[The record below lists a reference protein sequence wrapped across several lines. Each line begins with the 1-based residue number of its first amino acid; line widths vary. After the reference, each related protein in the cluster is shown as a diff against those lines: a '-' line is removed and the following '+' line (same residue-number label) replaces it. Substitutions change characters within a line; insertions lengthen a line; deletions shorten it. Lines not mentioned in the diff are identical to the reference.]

1 MITINRRKALGLSLA
16 AFAPLGLAQGAWPAK
31 PITLV
36 LGFPPGGPND
46 LVARAMGLRLAEQ
59 LKQQIVVENR
69 PGANGNIAA
78 SVVSRATPDG
88 YTFLYNSSSLALSP
102 ALYSK
107 NIVDPR
113 KDLMPVI
120 GTAALPL
127 VCVVEASFPANN
139 FAEWAAHL
147 RANPGKLNYGSPGA
161 GNLAHVAA
169 AMILKANGLDAVHA
183 PYKGSSEALQGLM
196 GGSTQ
201 FQFDAVNSPLTL
213 IKAGRLKPLFVTSA
227 QRSPVLPD
235 VQTLVEGGSRPIDAA
250 AWQGVM
256 APPKT
261 PSVIVQRF
269 AAEIARA
276 MASPEMKATLAAQG
290 AYSIA
295 STPERYAI
303 FFSEELDRYK
313 KTVDELGLK
322 LD

>member
-1 MITINRRKALGLSLA
+1 MNTINRRTALGLSLA
-16 AFAPLGLAQGAWPAK
+16 AFAPLGRAQGEWPAK
-31 PITLV
+31 PITLI

-46 LVARAMGLRLAEQ
+46 LVARAMGVRLAEQ
-59 LKQQIVVENR
+59 LKQQVVVENR

-78 SVVSRATPDG
+78 SAVSRAAPDG
-88 YTFLYNSSSLALSP
+88 YTFLYNSSSLALSA

-113 KDLMPVI
+113 KDLVPVN

-139 FAEWAAHL
+139 FREWAAHL
-147 RANPGKLNYGSPGA
+147 RANPGKFNYGSPGA

-169 AMILKANGLDAVHA
+169 AMVLKANGLQAVHA
-183 PYKGSSEALQGLM
+183 PYKGSSEALQGLV
-196 GGSTQ
+196 GGSIQ
-201 FQFDAVNSPLTL
+201 FQFDSVNSPLTL

-235 VQTLVEGGSRPIDAA
+235 VQTLVEGGSLPIDAA

-261 PSVIVQRF
+261 PPAIVQRF
-269 AAEIARA
+269 GAEIARA
-276 MASPEMKATLAAQG
+276 MASPEMKAALAAQG
-290 AYSIA
+290 AYPIA
-295 STPERYAI
+295 STPERYAA
-303 FFSEELDRYK
+303 FFSDEMDRYK